1 MISYRVL
8 IVPQSIC
15 REAENRTLRTRLPN
29 IMVLMPSL
37 MYPRASLRPCSFLIT
52 SFCLGIGS

>member
-1 MISYRVL
+1 MSYRVL

-15 REAENRTLRTRLPN
+15 REAENRTLRIRLLN

-37 MYPRASLRPCSFLIT
+37 MYARASLRFYSFLIT
-52 SFCLGIGS
+52 SFCLGISSW

>member
-1 MISYRVL
+1 MTMSYRVL

-15 REAENRTLRTRLPN
+15 REAENRTLRTRLLN

-37 MYPRASLRPCSFLIT
+37 M
-52 SFCLGIGS
+52 